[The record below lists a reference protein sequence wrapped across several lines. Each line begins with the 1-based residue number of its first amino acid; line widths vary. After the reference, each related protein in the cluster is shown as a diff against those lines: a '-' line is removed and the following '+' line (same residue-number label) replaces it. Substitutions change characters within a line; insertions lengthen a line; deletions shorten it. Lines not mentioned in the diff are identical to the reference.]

1 MTKHF
6 TNLFRYIPPR
16 DHIKIFAPLYNYK
29 NLFSCPIAIVCVMFI
44 ARPQPGASNF
54 HVLVSRHFMKVS
66 FLFFISYTLKGLIVV
81 GRASIFAGK
90 SALKRYL
97 KVNQSVKTSR
107 HGTNESWTLPR
118 YFLLIVPI
126 ASCKT
131 NNTVK
136 PNGNTC
142 NFPIN
147 KQKKETFSLFHS
159 LI

>member
-29 NLFSCPIAIVCVMFI
+29 NWFSCPITIVRVMFI

-54 HVLVSRHFMKVS
+54 HVLVSRHLMKFS
-66 FLFFISYTLKGLIVV
+66 FLFFISYTLKGFIVV